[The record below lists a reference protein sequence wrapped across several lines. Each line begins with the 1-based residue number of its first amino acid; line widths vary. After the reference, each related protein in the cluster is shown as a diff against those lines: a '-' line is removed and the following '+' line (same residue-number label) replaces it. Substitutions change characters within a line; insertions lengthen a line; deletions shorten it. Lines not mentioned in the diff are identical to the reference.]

1 MELIG
6 DAETRGELQ
15 ALVTESKL
23 ILGRVTRNLGC
34 NSLKVLFQQA
44 VGGELEGVVGI
55 AGTIHIKGRA
65 NTKTDKSNCMC
76 AGDHV
81 VIDGGMASSK
91 LTAAQSDSVM
101 RTFARLGLRV
111 PGGFFSGSVSVA
123 TAIEVEADE
132 GDFEW
137 DRGEEAAVEA
147 AAEAARKAALK
158 MRAASMK
165 VKAILAVDGT
175 VAEAERDAHLEVVAA
190 TIPTMAP
197 PPVVASTPVVKAPK
211 NTGPSRA
218 ERRAAQWAAEEA
230 AAELAALQ
238 SRLVE
243 DNEGEL
249 DLELI

>member
-6 DAETRGELQ
+6 DAETREELQ
-15 ALVTESKL
+15 ALVTGSKL

-34 NSLKVLFQQA
+34 NSLRVMFQQV
-44 VGGELEGVVGI
+44 VGGQLEGVVGI
-55 AGTIHIKGRA
+55 AGTIQIKGRA

-101 RTFARLGLRV
+101 RTFSRVGLRV
-111 PGGFFSGSVSVA
+111 PGGFFSGSDA

-137 DRGEEAAVEA
+137 DRGEEAVVEA

-165 VKAILAVDGT
+165 VKATLAVDGT
-175 VAEAERDAHLEVVAA
+175 AAEAERDAHLEVAA
-190 TIPTMAP
+190 EAIPTMAP
-197 PPVVASTPVVKAPK
+197 PVSVSAPVVKAPK

-218 ERRAAQWAAEEA
+218 ERRAAQLAAEEA